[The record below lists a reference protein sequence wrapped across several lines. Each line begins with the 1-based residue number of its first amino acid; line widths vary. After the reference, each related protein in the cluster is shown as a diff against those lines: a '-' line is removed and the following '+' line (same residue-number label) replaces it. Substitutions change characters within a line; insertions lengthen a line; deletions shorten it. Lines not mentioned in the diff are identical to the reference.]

1 MSTGSLIST
10 QRLDNGLD
18 LRFLDQSRQI
28 AKDRW
33 YVCVMVQINIPIEKK
48 WFDHQPVDDLK
59 FQDIRHV
66 LGDTILFEQKKDRNF
81 VSATQK
87 DDVIKEIYDTTI
99 DTTKHYFGLHNFA
112 AKYILKTY
120 TEKMRHR

>member
-1 MSTGSLIST
+1 MSTGSMIST

-18 LRFLDQSRQI
+18 LTFLDQSRQI

-33 YVCVMVQINIPIEKK
+33 YVCIAVQMNIPIEKK
-48 WFDHQPVDDLK
+48 WFDPHLVDGLK

-66 LGDTILFEQKKDRNF
+66 LGDTILFKQKKDRNF

-87 DDVIKEIYDTTI
+87 DDVVKEIFDNTV
-99 DTTKHYFGLHNFA
+99 DTTKRYLGLDVFP
-112 AKYILKTY
+112 AKYILKKY
-120 TEKMRHR
+120 TEKMRHI